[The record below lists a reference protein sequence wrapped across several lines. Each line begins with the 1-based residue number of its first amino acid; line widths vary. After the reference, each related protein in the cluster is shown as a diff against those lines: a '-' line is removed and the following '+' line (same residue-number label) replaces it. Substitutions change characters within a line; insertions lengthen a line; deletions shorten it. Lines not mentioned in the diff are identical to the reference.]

1 MSDFYVQLLSNAS
14 TTEFPSNQPHH
25 FKNRMPYPLQFREPG
40 WKVGVTGMSLPEA
53 PRKMKLKNP
62 FLFRFGW
69 IELADPDYSIYAEE
83 LVTIREGDL
92 VKTPKTGTELFNM
105 IRAKYLCELNN
116 QSNWDLQL
124 MKKKSN
130 DDDPDELSYMVM
142 DRAENGEC
150 VIDNTK
156 TSTSITINN
165 TPRYPKLSIGI
176 ELAEAMGWVV
186 AGEMDDGS
194 KGYVLGPNLRK
205 EFPTHIVPKAVDL
218 VPRPL
223 NNGDRIF
230 YKIDPDVLHLSCFI
244 NWVFTNLDASF
255 EKAFGNNQ
263 RPMYLYS
270 GASRS
275 TVVGNQVTDLIRKVP
290 YSLGH
295 RFFEPNQIQYLPVR
309 SDALDIIETQ
319 VAEVDGQ
326 LVDFSP
332 GVTSVTLH
340 FKHE

>member
-14 TTEFPSNQPHH
+14 TAEFPSNQPNH
-25 FKNRMPYPLQFREPG
+25 FKNRMPYPLQFRESG
-40 WKVGVTGMSLPEA
+40 WKVGVSATSLPEA

-92 VKTPKTGTELFNM
+92 VKTPRTGTELLNM
-105 IRAKYLCELNN
+105 IRDKYLCELNS

-124 MKKKSN
+124 MKK
-130 DDDPDELSYMVM
+130 DDPDELSYTIMH
-142 DRAENGEC
+142 RAENGEC

-156 TSTSITINN
+156 TSTSIEINN

-186 AGEMDDGS
+186 AGELDDGS

-218 VPRPL
+218 VTRPT

-244 NWVFTNLDASF
+244 NWVFTDLDASF
-255 EKAFGNNQ
+255 EKALGNNQ

-270 GASRS
+270 GSS
-275 TVVGNQVTDLIRKVP
+275 QSMIVGNQVTDLIREVP
-290 YSLGH
+290 YSL
-295 RFFEPNQIQYLPVR
+295 RDRYFEPNQIQYLPVC

-319 VAEVDGQ
+319 VSEVDGK
-326 LVDFSP
+326 LVEFSP
-332 GVTSVTLH
+332 GVTTVTLH
-340 FKHE
+340 FKYE

>member
-14 TTEFPSNQPHH
+14 TAEFPSNQPNH

-40 WKVGVTGMSLPEA
+40 WKVGVSATSLPEA

-69 IELADPDYSIYAEE
+69 LELADPDYSIYAEE

-92 VKTPKTGTELFNM
+92 VKTPRTGTELFNM
-105 IRAKYLCELNN
+105 IRDKYLCELNS

-124 MKKKSN
+124 MKK
-130 DDDPDELSYMVM
+130 DDPNELSYIVM

-156 TSTSITINN
+156 TSTSITINS

-186 AGEMDDGS
+186 AGELDDGS
-194 KGYVLGPNLRK
+194 KGYVMGPNLRK

-230 YKIDPDVLHLSCFI
+230 YKMI
-244 NWVFTNLDASF
+244 
-255 EKAFGNNQ
+255 
-263 RPMYLYS
+263 RMYC
-270 GASRS
+270 
-275 TVVGNQVTDLIRKVP
+275 I
-290 YSLGH
+290 
-295 RFFEPNQIQYLPVR
+295 
-309 SDALDIIETQ
+309 
-319 VAEVDGQ
+319 
-326 LVDFSP
+326 
-332 GVTSVTLH
+332 
-340 FKHE
+340 

>member
-14 TTEFPSNQPHH
+14 TAESPSNRPNH
-25 FKNRMPYPLQFREPG
+25 FKNRMPYPLQFRESG

-53 PRKMKLKNP
+53 PRKMSLKNP

-69 IELADPDYSIYAEE
+69 LELVEPDYDIYAEE
-83 LVTIREGDL
+83 LVTIREEDL
-92 VKTPKTGTELFNM
+92 VTTPKTGTELINM
-105 IRAKYLCELNN
+105 IRDKYLCEMNN

-124 MKKKSN
+124 MKKKQNAS
-130 DDDPDELSYMVM
+130 DPDELSYTVM
-142 DRAENGEC
+142 HRVENGAC
-150 VIDNTK
+150 VIDNTG
-156 TSTSITINN
+156 TSTSIEINN
-165 TPRYPKLSIGI
+165 KPRYPKLSIGI
-176 ELAEAMGWVV
+176 ELAKAMGWVV
-186 AGEMDDGS
+186 SESA
-194 KGYVLGPNLRK
+194 GYVLGPNLRK
-205 EFPTHIVPKAVDL
+205 EFPTHIIPKAVDL
-218 VPRPL
+218 VPRPV

-244 NWVFTNLDASF
+244 NWVFTDLDASF

-270 GASRS
+270 GSPRS
-275 TVVGNQVTDLIRKVP
+275 MVVGNQVTDLIREVP
-290 YSLGH
+290 YSLVS
-295 RFFEPNQIQYLPVR
+295 RYFEPNQIQYLPVR
-309 SDALDIIETQ
+309 SDSLDIIETQ
-319 VAEVDGQ
+319 VAEVDGK

>member
-14 TTEFPSNQPHH
+14 TAEFPSNQPNH

-40 WKVGVTGMSLPEA
+40 WKVGVSAMSLPEA

-69 IELADPDYSIYAEE
+69 IELVDPDYSIHGEE

-105 IRAKYLCELNN
+105 IRDKYLCELNS

-124 MKKKSN
+124 MKKKQN
-130 DDDPDELSYMVM
+130 ANDPDELSYIVM
-142 DRAENGEC
+142 HRAENGEC
-150 VIDNTK
+150 LIDNTR
-156 TSTSITINN
+156 TSTSIEINN

-176 ELAEAMGWVV
+176 ELAKAMGWVV
-186 AGEMDDGS
+186 AGELDDGEQ
-194 KGYVLGPNLRK
+194 GYVLGPNLRK

-218 VPRPL
+218 VPRPV

-230 YKIDPDVLHLSCFI
+230 YKIDSDVLHLSCFI
-244 NWVFTNLDASF
+244 NWVLTDLDASF
-255 EKAFGNNQ
+255 EKAFGNNH

-270 GASRS
+270 GSSRS
-275 TVVGNQVTDLIRKVP
+275 MIVGNQVTDLIREVP
-290 YSLGH
+290 YSMGH
-295 RFFEPNQIQYLPVR
+295 RYFEPNQIQYIPVR
-309 SDALDIIETQ
+309 SDSLDIIETQ
-319 VAEVDGQ
+319 VAEVGGQ
-326 LVDFSP
+326 LVEFSP
-332 GVTSVTLH
+332 GITSVTLH
-340 FKHE
+340 FKYE